1 MGFFEFIGN
10 NWWLWFIFGGPIIAG
25 VSSAASWWSKQSK
38 LRHKRRL
45 ELLKAKSEA
54 RAVEMQ
60 ARAQLKASKAQDG
73 PAEDIEADD
82 AASRQ
87 ARLARLMATHD
98 EVMHRWLDYELD
110 VAKLIAFPTMS
121 DGRQPLTA
129 AFLRAKKVAD
139 GLRPA
144 SADVK
149 IDAATL
155 AEYRDAVHDFEV
167 AFDIAEQDA
176 RRVRDSGFTE
186 DERRRLDRAQQLLR
200 TAVDQSAT
208 SAERQIAYKRVREEL
223 DGLIV
228 LSDDA
233 VEVLEKQVAPELE
246 AGRPA
251 ATPKPRETPEAR
263 ETPAPPAQPERTP
276 LRPPAPEA

>member
-1 MGFFEFIGN
+1 MEPLFDFLGSY
-10 NWWLWFIFGGPIIAG
+10 WWLAFPLMGVASGFGG
-25 VSSAASWWSKQSK
+25 WWSKQSK
-38 LRHKRRL
+38 ERHKRRL
-45 ELLKAKSEA
+45 ELIKAKSEA
-54 RAVEMQ
+54 RSIEMQ
-60 ARAQLKASKAQDG
+60 ARAQLKAAKAQDG
-73 PAEDIEADD
+73 PAHDVEASD
-82 AASRQ
+82 AASRHD
-87 ARLARLMATHD
+87 RLKRLMATHD

-139 GLRPA
+139 GLRPP
-144 SADVK
+144 SADVR
-149 IDAATL
+149 IDAETL

-167 AFDIAEQDA
+167 AFDVAEQDA

-186 DERRRLDRAQQLLR
+186 TERKRLDRAQQLLR

-208 SAERQIAYKRVREEL
+208 AAERQVAYKRVREEL

-246 AGRPA
+246 AG
-251 ATPKPRETPEAR
+251 K
-263 ETPAPPAQPERTP
+263 TP
-276 LRPPAPEA
+276 LQPPRAEA

>member
-1 MGFFEFIGN
+1 MQPLLDFLGDY
-10 NWWLWFIFGGPIIAG
+10 WWLVFPFMGVASGFGG
-25 VSSAASWWSKQSK
+25 WWSKQSK
-38 LRHKRRL
+38 ERHKRRL
-45 ELLKAKSEA
+45 ELIKAKSEA

-208 SAERQIAYKRVREEL
+208 AAERQIAYKRVREEL

-251 ATPKPRETPEAR
+251 ATPKSRETPEDRA
-263 ETPAPPAQPERTP
+263 TPEPPAQPERTP